1 MKEKGL
7 TTKILQRFNQGRGV
21 VTVLLYSLYP
31 LANVLL
37 PQSVLADS
45 VFSSIF
51 AAVLLATSLYVYYLV
66 KDYSKAT
73 FIIYGA
79 THLGL
84 AASILLCRSMAA
96 LNYAYPLLLPMMH
109 NEAVFVIACVQFGFM
124 LYYMYSRRLV
134 SKTLVQEACKL
145 YHPAMAKLF
154 FLRVQYDAWWSS
166 FPMVMRIQPALV
178 VVMVVA
184 MLVLS
189 KSENNLKKLLSLFKK
204 KSGEEQKL
212 GSLTTP
218 IKVHPGV
225 NRSSSVLLQTV
236 AK

>member
-7 TTKILQRFNQGRGV
+7 TPKILQRFNQGRGV

-31 LANVLL
+31 LANALL
-37 PQSVLADS
+37 SQSVLADS

-51 AAVLLATSLYVYYLV
+51 AGALLATSLSVYYLV

-73 FIIYGA
+73 FVIYGA

-84 AASILLCRSMAA
+84 AASILLYGSVAA
-96 LNYAYPLLLPMMH
+96 LNDAYPHLLSMMH
-109 NEAVFVIACVQFGFM
+109 NESVFVIACVQFGFM

-154 FLRVQYDAWWSS
+154 FLRMQYDAWWSS
-166 FPMVMRIQPALV
+166 FPMVMRIQPALA

-184 MLVLS
+184 MLLL
-189 KSENNLKKLLSLFKK
+189 KSENLKKKLSLFKK
-204 KSGEEQKL
+204 KIGERQIE
-212 GSLTTP
+212 GSSTNS
-218 IKVHPGV
+218 IQV
-225 NRSSSVLLQTV
+225 NSRVSRSSSFLLQTV
-236 AK
+236 TK